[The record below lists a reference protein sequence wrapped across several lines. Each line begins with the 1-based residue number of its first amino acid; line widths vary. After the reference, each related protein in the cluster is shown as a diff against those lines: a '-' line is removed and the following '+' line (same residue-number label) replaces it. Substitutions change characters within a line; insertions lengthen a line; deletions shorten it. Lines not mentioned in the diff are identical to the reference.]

1 MNNPVTTEQTSTVVR
16 ALADVMAQVRSV
28 SKGDWNDQ
36 QRFNFRGIDAVMN
49 AVGPALRDC
58 GVAIVPFGVE
68 VRYRDITSAHG
79 KPMREC
85 TVLVTY
91 RVYGPGG
98 DHLDI
103 QAPGESLDVG
113 DKGTAKAMSVAMRT
127 ALIQALC
134 LPTSER
140 DPDHDSYE
148 RGEAKSGT
156 VLDQIR
162 AYATEQGFDLHAVMT
177 DFQTRMGEEIQAAS
191 DHHLRI
197 YLDDLK
203 KFGLSHEPER
213 DPA

>member
-1 MNNPVTTEQTSTVVR
+1 MTAADTTEQHITVVQ
-16 ALADVMAQVRSV
+16 ALAEVMAQVRSV

-58 GVAIVPFGVE
+58 GVAIVPHCVE

-148 RGEAKSGT
+148 RGEPKAT
-156 VLDQIR
+156 TLLDQIR
-162 AYATEQGFDLHAVMT
+162 EHATEQGFDLHAVMA
-177 DFQTRMGEEIQAAS
+177 DFAARTGEEIQGAGDEILAA
-191 DHHLRI
+191 
-197 YLDDLK
+197 YLADLK
-203 KFGLSHEPER
+203 EHGLREEET
-213 DPA
+213 A